1 MLTLSGKS
9 LGGKCNCTKWPPNHG
24 LPLFGDHACAHI
36 LSPYILPL
44 LVETQVLVALRS
56 RAISRLQSMRDRFL
70 AIWAHKLSDQCDVL
84 FVRFHSPY
92 IYRAVWPWIGVKW
105 ISDIA
110 SHAPL
115 PNMLN
120 RLVTIVV
127 FSGQCFGISPI
138 CICRFVSRYVHWSI
152 FACKCISLKSYLSLS
167 CGSPA
172 NG

>member
-44 LVETQVLVALRS
+44 LVETQVLVALHS
-56 RAISRLQSMRDRFL
+56 RAISRLQTMR
-70 AIWAHKLSDQCDVL
+70 L
-84 FVRFHSPY
+84 FGFMRQ

-138 CICRFVSRYVHWSI
+138 FIVDLFLDTFIDQSLCVSVYHWNR
-152 FACKCISLKSYLSLS
+152 YLSPS

>member
-44 LVETQVLVALRS
+44 LVETQVLVALHS
-56 RAISRLQSMRDRFL
+56 RAISRLQTMR
-70 AIWAHKLSDQCDVL
+70 L
-84 FVRFHSPY
+84 FGFMRQ

-152 FACKCISLKSYLSLS
+152 FACKCISLKSYLSPS

>member
-92 IYRAVWPWIGVKW
+92 IYEECWVFYPACDEWIVNRAVWSCAWSLDCRYPPKPRTGSSSRRRHRGEGFVSKKEPRP
-105 ISDIA
+105 SDE
-110 SHAPL
+110 
-115 PNMLN
+115 
-120 RLVTIVV
+120 IVV
-127 FSGQCFGISPI
+127 HG
-138 CICRFVSRYVHWSI
+138 
-152 FACKCISLKSYLSLS
+152 AL
-167 CGSPA
+167 
-172 NG
+172 